1 MVSIASTVGCPQ
13 SRTVDREERKSF
25 EFGLIAALCDP
36 VFRRLFEKPLQRSGA
51 NASAS
56 LRYRAFA
63 NERAIH
69 FGQSDVK
76 FINDF
81 ARRVL
86 SIQGQRYN

>member
-1 MVSIASTVGCPQ
+1 MGSIASTVGGPQ
-13 SRTVDREERKSF
+13 GRAVDREERKSF
-25 EFGLIAALCDP
+25 EFRLIGALCDP
-36 VFRRLFEKPLQRSGA
+36 VLRRLFEKSLHWSRA
-51 NASAS
+51 NALAS

-81 ARRVL
+81 ARGVL